1 MIYTHEQVIQLMETV
16 EAVGK
21 TIMGE
26 INGKIKPLTKK
37 EARKAYGYENVNNW
51 EEQGLIKPTKGSNN
65 RLKLFRVSDLERV
78 SRSID
83 LSIRITNGY

>member
-1 MIYTHEQVIQLMETV
+1 MIYTHEQVIQLMATV

-51 EEQGLIKPTKGSNN
+51 EKQGLIKPTKGSNN